1 MKRKLSIIFATA
13 ISFFFV
19 ACQKK
24 QYAYVQQ
31 GKVDNYAQA
40 PKAQAQPQAM
50 VEATTTAVENT
61 PITSNEAIT
70 TAAIANP
77 TETLTASNDLT
88 TTPTQVEALK
98 YDEKSIN
105 AEFEKLSKLEEYVN
119 TNEGTTLADV
129 KDSELAK
136 DLKLDT
142 NVTSTVAAGDLPLNI
157 PAFWWGCVLGL
168 LGVLIVY
175 IVTDQDKDQ
184 TKKALYGC
192 LVWVGVWLL
201 WWIFAV
207 LIAGGSFFF

>member
-1 MKRKLSIIFATA
+1 MKGKLSIIFATA

-31 GKVDNYAQA
+31 GKVETYATVQA
-40 PKAQAQPQAM
+40 PKAKA
-50 VEATTTAVENT
+50 VEATPTAAEATAVIASQEF
-61 PITSNEAIT
+61 
-70 TAAIANP
+70 AASTIANP
-77 TETLTASNDLT
+77 TESLTASNDV
-88 TTPTQVEALK
+88 TTPQVEALK
-98 YDEKSIN
+98 YDEKTIN
-105 AEFEKLSKLEEYVN
+105 AEFEKLNKLEQYVN

-129 KDSELAK
+129 QETELAK

-168 LGVLIVY
+168 VGVLVVY

-192 LVWVGVWLL
+192 LVWVGIWLL
-201 WWIFAV
+201 WWIFVV
-207 LIAGGSFFF
+207 LIGGGSFFF

>member
-1 MKRKLSIIFATA
+1 MKGKLSIIFATA

-31 GKVDNYAQA
+31 GKVETYAHAQA
-40 PKAQAQPQAM
+40 PKAKV
-50 VEATTTAVENT
+50 VEAAPTAVET
-61 PITSNEAIT
+61 TTVASEEVT
-70 TAAIANP
+70 TATIANP
-77 TETLTASNDLT
+77 TESLTASNDV
-88 TTPTQVEALK
+88 TTPQPQVEALK

-105 AEFEKLSKLEEYVN
+105 AEFEKLNKLEEYVN

-129 KDSELAK
+129 QETELAK

-168 LGVLIVY
+168 VGVLVVY

-201 WWIFAV
+201 WWIFVV
-207 LIAGGSFFF
+207 LIGGGSFFF

>member
-1 MKRKLSIIFATA
+1 MKGKLSIIFATA

-31 GKVDNYAQA
+31 GKVETYATVQA
-40 PKAQAQPQAM
+40 PKAKA
-50 VEATTTAVENT
+50 VEAAPTAAEATAVIASE
-61 PITSNEAIT
+61 EFAA
-70 TAAIANP
+70 AAIANP
-77 TETLTASNDLT
+77 TESLTASNDVS
-88 TTPTQVEALK
+88 TPQVEALK
-98 YDEKSIN
+98 YDEKTIN
-105 AEFEKLSKLEEYVN
+105 AEFEKLNKLEAYVN

-129 KDSELAK
+129 QETELAK

-142 NVTSTVAAGDLPLNI
+142 NVTSTVARGDLPLNI

-168 LGVLIVY
+168 VGVLVVY

-201 WWIFAV
+201 WWIFVV
-207 LIAGGSFFF
+207 LIGGGRFFF

>member
-1 MKRKLSIIFATA
+1 MKGKLSIIFATA

-31 GKVDNYAQA
+31 GKVDTYAYTQA
-40 PKAQAQPQAM
+40 PKAKV
-50 VEATTTAVENT
+50 VEAAPTAVET
-61 PITSNEAIT
+61 PAVASEEVT
-70 TAAIANP
+70 TATIANP
-77 TETLTASNDLT
+77 TESLTASNDV
-88 TTPTQVEALK
+88 TTPQPQVEALK

-105 AEFEKLSKLEEYVN
+105 AEFEKLNKLEEYVN

-129 KDSELAK
+129 QETELAK

-168 LGVLIVY
+168 VGVLVVY

-201 WWIFAV
+201 WWIFVV
-207 LIAGGSFFF
+207 LIGGGSFFF

>member
-1 MKRKLSIIFATA
+1 MKGKLSIIFATA

-24 QYAYVQQ
+24 QYATVQQ
-31 GKVDNYAQA
+31 GKVDTYAYTQA
-40 PKAQAQPQAM
+40 PKAKTQV
-50 VEATTTAVENT
+50 VEATPTAVENT
-61 PITSNEAIT
+61 TVAASEEVT
-70 TAAIANP
+70 TATIANP
-77 TETLTASNDLT
+77 TESLTASNDV
-88 TTPTQVEALK
+88 TTPQVEALK

-105 AEFEKLSKLEEYVN
+105 AEFEKLNKLEEYVN

-129 KDSELAK
+129 QNSELTK

-168 LGVLIVY
+168 VGVLVVY

-201 WWIFAV
+201 WWIFVV
-207 LIAGGSFFF
+207 LIGGGSFFF

>member
-24 QYAYVQQ
+24 QYAVVQQ
-31 GKVDNYAQA
+31 GKVDTYAYTQA
-40 PKAQAQPQAM
+40 PKAKAQL
-50 VEATTTAVENT
+50 VEATPAAVETTPVATEEVTTAT
-61 PITSNEAIT
+61 
-70 TAAIANP
+70 IANP
-77 TETLTASNDLT
+77 TETLTASNDV

-105 AEFEKLSKLEEYVN
+105 AEFEKLNKLEEYVN

-129 KDSELAK
+129 KETELAK

-168 LGVLIVY
+168 VGVLVVY

-201 WWIFAV
+201 WWIFVV
-207 LIAGGSFFF
+207 LIGGGSFFF

>member
-1 MKRKLSIIFATA
+1 MKGKLSIIFATA

-31 GKVDNYAQA
+31 GKVETYAHAQA
-40 PKAQAQPQAM
+40 PKAKV
-50 VEATTTAVENT
+50 VEAAPAAVETTTVASEEV
-61 PITSNEAIT
+61 T
-70 TAAIANP
+70 TATIANP
-77 TETLTASNDLT
+77 TESLTASNDV
-88 TTPTQVEALK
+88 TTPQPQVEALK

-105 AEFEKLSKLEEYVN
+105 AEFEKLNKLEEYVN

-129 KDSELAK
+129 QETELAK

-168 LGVLIVY
+168 VGVLVVY

-201 WWIFAV
+201 WWIFVV
-207 LIAGGSFFF
+207 LIGGGSFFF

>member
-24 QYAYVQQ
+24 QYAFVQK
-31 GKVDNYAQA
+31 GTVETYAQA
-40 PKAQAQPQAM
+40 PKAKAQVIAEVTPAA
-50 VEATTTAVENT
+50 VEATPVATSEEVVATTL
-61 PITSNEAIT
+61 
-70 TAAIANP
+70 ANP
-77 TETLTASNDLT
+77 AESLTASNDV
-88 TTPTQVEALK
+88 TTPAQVQALK

-105 AEFEKLSKLEEYVN
+105 AEFEKLNKLEEYVN
-119 TNEGTTLADV
+119 ANESTTIEDV
-129 KDSELAK
+129 QNTELTK
-136 DLKLDT
+136 DLKLDS

-168 LGVLIVY
+168 VGVLVVY

-201 WWIFAV
+201 WWIFVV
-207 LIAGGSFFF
+207 LIGGGAFWF

>member
-1 MKRKLSIIFATA
+1 MKGKLSIIFATA

-31 GKVDNYAQA
+31 GKVDNYAYTQA
-40 PKAQAQPQAM
+40 PKAKAQV
-50 VEATTTAVENT
+50 VEATPSAVETTPVANAEVTTATIV
-61 PITSNEAIT
+61 
-70 TAAIANP
+70 NP
-77 TETLTASNDLT
+77 TETFTASNDV
-88 TTPTQVEALK
+88 TTPQPQVEALK

-105 AEFEKLSKLEEYVN
+105 AEFEKLNKLEEYVN

-129 KDSELAK
+129 KETELAK

-168 LGVLIVY
+168 VGVLVVY

-201 WWIFAV
+201 WWIFVV
-207 LIAGGSFFF
+207 LIGGGSFFF

>member
-1 MKRKLSIIFATA
+1 MKGKLSIIFATA

-31 GKVDNYAQA
+31 GKVDTYAYTQA
-40 PKAQAQPQAM
+40 PKVKT
-50 VEATTTAVENT
+50 VEAIPTAVET
-61 PITSNEAIT
+61 APVVASEEVT

-77 TETLTASNDLT
+77 IESLTASNDIS
-88 TTPTQVEALK
+88 TPTQVEALK

-105 AEFEKLSKLEEYVN
+105 AEFEKLNKLEDYVN

-129 KDSELAK
+129 QNSELTK

-168 LGVLIVY
+168 VGVLVVY

-184 TKKALYGC
+184 TKRALYGC

-201 WWIFAV
+201 WWIFVV
-207 LIAGGSFFF
+207 LIGGRSFWF

>member
-1 MKRKLSIIFATA
+1 MKGKLSIIFATA

-19 ACQKK
+19 SCQKK
-24 QYAYVQQ
+24 QYAFVQQ
-31 GKVDNYAQA
+31 GKVDNYAYAQA
-40 PKAQAQPQAM
+40 PKTQAPAIA
-50 VEATTTAVENT
+50 ETTPVVVANT
-61 PITSNEAIT
+61 SIAASEEIA

-77 TETLTASNDLT
+77 TETLTASNDVT
-88 TTPTQVEALK
+88 GAPTQVEALK
-98 YDEKSIN
+98 YDEKAIN
-105 AEFEKLSKLEEYVN
+105 AEFEKLNKLETYVN

-129 KDSELAK
+129 QETELTK

-168 LGVLIVY
+168 VGVLVVY

-184 TKKALYGC
+184 TKRALYGC

-201 WWIFAV
+201 WWIFVV
-207 LIAGGSFFF
+207 LVGGRSFWF

>member
-1 MKRKLSIIFATA
+1 MKGKLSIIFATA

-31 GKVDNYAQA
+31 GKVETYAQVQA
-40 PKAQAQPQAM
+40 PKAKV
-50 VEATTTAVENT
+50 VEAAPTAAETTA
-61 PITSNEAIT
+61 AIASEEFAN
-70 TAAIANP
+70 AAIANP
-77 TETLTASNDLT
+77 TESLTASNDV
-88 TTPTQVEALK
+88 TTPQPQVEALK

-105 AEFEKLSKLEEYVN
+105 AEFEKLNKLEEYVN

-129 KDSELAK
+129 QETELAK

-168 LGVLIVY
+168 VGVLVVY

-201 WWIFAV
+201 WWIFVV
-207 LIAGGSFFF
+207 LIGGGRFFF

>member
-1 MKRKLSIIFATA
+1 MKGKLSIIFATA

-31 GKVDNYAQA
+31 GKVDTYAYTQA
-40 PKAQAQPQAM
+40 PKAKV
-50 VEATTTAVENT
+50 VEATPTAVENA
-61 PITSNEAIT
+61 PVVASEEIA
-70 TAAIANP
+70 TAAIVNP
-77 TETLTASNDLT
+77 TESLTASNDV
-88 TTPTQVEALK
+88 TTPQVEALK

-105 AEFEKLSKLEEYVN
+105 AEFEKLNKLEEYVN

-129 KDSELAK
+129 QDSELTK

-168 LGVLIVY
+168 VGVLVVY

-184 TKKALYGC
+184 TKRALYGC

-201 WWIFAV
+201 WWIFVV
-207 LIAGGSFFF
+207 LIGGGRFFF

>member
-1 MKRKLSIIFATA
+1 MKGKLSIIFATA

-31 GKVDNYAQA
+31 GKVETYAQVQA
-40 PKAQAQPQAM
+40 PKAKV
-50 VEATTTAVENT
+50 VEAAPAAVETTTVASEEV
-61 PITSNEAIT
+61 T
-70 TAAIANP
+70 TATIANP
-77 TETLTASNDLT
+77 TESLTASNDV
-88 TTPTQVEALK
+88 TTPQPQVEALK

-105 AEFEKLSKLEEYVN
+105 AEFEKLNKLEEYVN

-129 KDSELAK
+129 QETELAK

-168 LGVLIVY
+168 VGVLVVY

-201 WWIFAV
+201 WWIFVV
-207 LIAGGSFFF
+207 LIGGGSFFF

>member
-31 GKVDNYAQA
+31 GKVDNYAYTQA
-40 PKAQAQPQAM
+40 TKAQAPVMA
-50 VEATTTAVENT
+50 EATPTAVENT
-61 PITSNEAIT
+61 SVTSSEAIT

-77 TETLTASNDLT
+77 TETLTASNDV

-98 YDEKSIN
+98 YDEKTIN
-105 AEFEKLSKLEEYVN
+105 AEFEKLNKLEEYVN

-136 DLKLDT
+136 DLKLDS

-168 LGVLIVY
+168 VGVLVVY

-207 LIAGGSFFF
+207 LVAGGSFFF

>member
-1 MKRKLSIIFATA
+1 MKGKLSIIFATA

-31 GKVDNYAQA
+31 GKVETYASTQA
-40 PKAQAQPQAM
+40 PKAKLSVAEATPVA
-50 VEATTTAVENT
+50 VEATPVAVSEEV
-61 PITSNEAIT
+61 S

-77 TETLTASNDLT
+77 TETFTASNDV
-88 TTPTQVEALK
+88 TTPQVEALK

-105 AEFEKLSKLEEYVN
+105 AEFEKLNKLEEYVN

-129 KDSELAK
+129 QETELAK

-168 LGVLIVY
+168 VGVLVVY

-201 WWIFAV
+201 WWIFVV
-207 LIAGGSFFF
+207 LIGGGSFFF